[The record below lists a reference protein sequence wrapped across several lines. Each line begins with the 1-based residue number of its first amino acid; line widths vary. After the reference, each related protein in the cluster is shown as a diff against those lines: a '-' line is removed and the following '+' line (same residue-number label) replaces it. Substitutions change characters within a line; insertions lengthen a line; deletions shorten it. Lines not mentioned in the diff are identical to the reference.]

1 MRIFFTG
8 FILALL
14 FTATTAAGSSDS
26 HSSDSVRGSEELA
39 LQTVET
45 QNGLHG
51 YAEASVLQSTFF
63 QEIAKSFHEN
73 IIEED
78 RYLLILDGLRA
89 TLIIS
94 VMATLLGTA
103 LGGLICYMSMSRK
116 KWMRIPAGFYISVL
130 VGTPVLVVLMIIF
143 YVIFATVNI
152 DPVMV
157 AIIAFGLNF
166 AAYFSK
172 MLRTGIESIDRG
184 QTEAGIALG
193 FSKVKT
199 FIHIVLPQ
207 AVNRILPIYK
217 NEVVTLL
224 KMTSVVGY
232 IAVQDLTKAGDMI
245 RSRTFDAFFPLIM
258 VAALY
263 FFISWLI
270 ALLLSQAER
279 KTNPKL
285 KKAGSR

>member
-8 FILALL
+8 FIIALL
-14 FTATTAAGSSDS
+14 FTATTANGSSVRHALDS
-26 HSSDSVRGSEELA
+26 ERDTEEVALHALDAQSEF
-39 LQTVET
+39 
-45 QNGLHG
+45 HG
-51 YAEASVLQSTFF
+51 YAFASVLNSTFF
-63 QEIAKSFHEN
+63 QEIATSFHEN

-78 RYLLILDGLRA
+78 RYLLILDGLKA

-94 VMATLLGTA
+94 VMATLLGTI

-116 KWMRIPAGFYISVL
+116 KWLRIPAGFYISVL

-143 YVIFATVNI
+143 YVIFASVNI

-172 MLRTGIESIDRG
+172 MLRTGIESIDSG

-193 FSKVKT
+193 FSRVKT

-207 AVNRILPIYK
+207 AVNRILPLFK

-279 KTNPKL
+279 KTNPKF